1 MEIMKFSVT
10 LPGLIGIVLALFLYI
25 AASFVS
31 ARIPILLQGNL
42 WLAILFLFF
51 LALSFIEIPM
61 MTLGLRQ
68 IAASATTPRKLV
80 AGTFAFYVMFA
91 AVYASI
97 FVLLTGQIVWG
108 SALAALSLV
117 RFASGVA
124 LR

>member
-1 MEIMKFSVT
+1 MKLNVA
-10 LPGLIGIVLALFLYI
+10 LPGLVGIILAFLLY
-25 AASFVS
+25 AFASALS
-31 ARIPILLQGNL
+31 TIIPILLQGNL
-42 WLAILFLFF
+42 LMVIALAFF

-61 MTLGLRQ
+61 MIFGLREM
-68 IAASATTPRKLV
+68 AHSATTPRRLV

-108 SALAALSLV
+108 SALAALCLV
-117 RFASGVA
+117 RFASGLA

>member
-1 MEIMKFSVT
+1 MKHNVA
-10 LPGLIGIVLALFLYI
+10 LPGLAGILLAFLLYAI
-25 AASFVS
+25 AS
-31 ARIPILLQGNL
+31 ALSTLIPILLQGNL

-61 MTLGLRQ
+61 MIFGLRQ
-68 IAASATTPRKLV
+68 MALSSTTPRRLV
-80 AGTFAFYVMFA
+80 AGTFGFYVMFA

-108 SALAALSLV
+108 SVLAALSLV
-117 RFASGVA
+117 RFASGLV

>member
-1 MEIMKFSVT
+1 MKHNVT
-10 LPGLIGIVLALFLYI
+10 ISGLIGIVLAFLLY
-25 AASFVS
+25 AVASILS
-31 ARIPILLQGNL
+31 MQIPTLLPGNL

-51 LALSFIEIPM
+51 LALSFVEIPV

-68 IAASATTPRKLV
+68 IAVSATTPRKLV
-80 AGTFAFYVMFA
+80 AGTFAVYVMFA

-108 SALAALSLV
+108 GALAALSLV
-117 RFASGVA
+117 RFASGVV